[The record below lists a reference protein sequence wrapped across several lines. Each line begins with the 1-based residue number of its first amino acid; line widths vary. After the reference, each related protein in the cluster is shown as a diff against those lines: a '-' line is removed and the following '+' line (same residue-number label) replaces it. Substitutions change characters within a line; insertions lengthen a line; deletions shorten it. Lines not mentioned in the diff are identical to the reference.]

1 MEDNEKYNNDIYN
14 NHHQESEIK
23 SEGSSEFEVNTKFR
37 DIEILA
43 LNDDDEILI
52 ARGRRYGRMW
62 LLKGVRPDAQD
73 SEGARARLLNE
84 YEVLSR
90 FHDPGVVS
98 AVGVEEIEGLGLC
111 IVEEWVEG
119 TGLDDLIRNS
129 NLTPKVKAGLMHDI
143 IRNVEY
149 VNDRGVEHGKIN
161 LSNVI
166 VRQSDGSVV
175 LMGFGSSKLTTDFRN
190 DVAGLGEIMQQLG
203 VDNKKLASRCLSLSD
218 TDRPKD
224 ASEVRRMY
232 DRRKRYSSVLAGIM
246 GGILVVVLVMLGGT
260 LAIRTKEASTVAK
273 EQLASLE
280 RKNIKEQ
287 DHIMQLQEELQR
299 MGEMEDSLN
308 NSLEF
313 DRKYSEKLQS
323 AYSEGCRQID
333 KAIEDYDK
341 NVFPKFEKNNAD
353 FYESVVSLQ
362 KKLMAIN
369 NRATYPKDFKEIREE
384 DAHKLRIELIDH
396 EILKVSEFYRGW
408 LQKLNSGESVSAEEG
423 RD

>member
-43 LNDDDEILI
+43 QNADDEILI

-62 LLKGVRPDAQD
+62 LLKGVRPAAQD

-90 FHDPGVVS
+90 LHDPGVVS

-129 NLTPKVKAGLMHDI
+129 NLTPKVKAGLTHDI

-161 LSNVI
+161 LSNVM

-175 LMGFGSSKLTTDFRN
+175 LVGFGSSKITSDFRN
-190 DVAGLGEIMQQLG
+190 DVAGLGEIMQ
-203 VDNKKLASRCLSLSD
+203 
-218 TDRPKD
+218 
-224 ASEVRRMY
+224 
-232 DRRKRYSSVLAGIM
+232 
-246 GGILVVVLVMLGGT
+246 
-260 LAIRTKEASTVAK
+260 
-273 EQLASLE
+273 
-280 RKNIKEQ
+280 
-287 DHIMQLQEELQR
+287 
-299 MGEMEDSLN
+299 
-308 NSLEF
+308 
-313 DRKYSEKLQS
+313 
-323 AYSEGCRQID
+323 
-333 KAIEDYDK
+333 
-341 NVFPKFEKNNAD
+341 
-353 FYESVVSLQ
+353 
-362 KKLMAIN
+362 
-369 NRATYPKDFKEIREE
+369 
-384 DAHKLRIELIDH
+384 
-396 EILKVSEFYRGW
+396 
-408 LQKLNSGESVSAEEG
+408 
-423 RD
+423 